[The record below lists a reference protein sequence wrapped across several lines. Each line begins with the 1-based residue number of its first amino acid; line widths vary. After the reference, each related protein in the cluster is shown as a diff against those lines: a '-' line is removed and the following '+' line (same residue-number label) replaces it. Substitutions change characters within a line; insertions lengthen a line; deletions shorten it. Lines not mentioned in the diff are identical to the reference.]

1 MAASDPLVLLYF
13 KSSRTTKNVV
23 PHGPSMSRFGGEPL
37 ILDFLQGK
45 LLLGFHGK
53 ARYTDCAALLQ
64 CDPIPHGKD
73 TCTKGTRGS
82 LQMLKT

>member
-13 KSSRTTKNVV
+13 KSSRTTLKVV
-23 PHGPSMSRFGGEPL
+23 PHGPSKSRLGGEPL

-53 ARYTDCAALLQ
+53 ARYTDCATA
-64 CDPIPHGKD
+64 
-73 TCTKGTRGS
+73 
-82 LQMLKT
+82 M